1 MNDNFHILVLGLS
14 HKSAPVEVR
23 EKLAVPPANIVP
35 FLEKLVQ
42 HNSIKE
48 ALLITTCNRVEIYSV
63 VKNLSDAIEREKK
76 LLSESQNT
84 EVSDFEVYLYA
95 FSGIDAVRHVFRVA
109 SSIDSMIIG
118 EPQILGQ
125 VKEAYRQSINAR
137 TAGPILNKL
146 MHRAFHTAKRVRTE
160 TGIGKAAVSVSYAAV
175 ELATKIFGSLK
186 GKRVLA
192 MGAGE
197 MGELVIKHLLQ
208 NNVGEIFVTNRTYS
222 RAEEIARTIGGHP
235 VPFENLMD
243 ILKETDILICSTG
256 APDYLITA
264 QSIKE
269 IMPLR
274 NYAPMFFIDISVPR
288 NIDPDINNIENAY
301 LYDIDDL
308 EKVVWGNI
316 KKREQ
321 DAKLAEQLIEEEVNT
336 FSRWLEELKI
346 VPVIVS
352 LKNKIMQLGEEEL
365 NEAISKLKDISEEQ
379 KQIIR
384 NLSEATINKI
394 LHLPITTLKKMQHNG
409 ESYIYMDALRKLFE
423 LEGYEY
429 EENNTDRNEG
439 K

>member
-1 MNDNFHILVLGLS
+1 MTENFHILVLGLS

-23 EKLAVPPANIVP
+23 EKLAISSANVAP
-35 FLEKLVQ
+35 FLEKLVK
-42 HNSIKE
+42 HDSIKE
-48 ALLITTCNRVEIYSV
+48 AFVIPTCNRVEIYSV
-63 VKNLSDAIEREKK
+63 VRNLSDAIEIEKK
-76 LLSESQNT
+76 MLSESQNIPI
-84 EVSDFEVYLYA
+84 SDFEVFLYA
-95 FSGIDAVRHVFRVA
+95 YSGIDAVRHIFRVA
-109 SSIDSMIIG
+109 SSVDSMIIG

-160 TGIGKAAVSVSYAAV
+160 SGIGKAAVSVSYAAV
-175 ELATKIFGSLK
+175 ELAFKIFGSLE

-192 MGAGE
+192 MGTGD

-222 RAEEIARTIGGHP
+222 RAEEIARTFGGHP
-235 VPFENLMD
+235 VPFENLMS
-243 ILKETDILICSTG
+243 ILKEIDILICSTG
-256 APDYLITA
+256 APNYLIT
-264 QSIKE
+264 SKNIKE

-288 NIDPDINNIENAY
+288 NIDPEINNIENVY

-308 EKVVWGNI
+308 QEVIWGNI

-321 DAKLAEQLIEEEVNT
+321 DAKVAEQLIEEEVNS
-336 FSRWLEELKI
+336 FLRWLEELKI
-346 VPVIVS
+346 VPTIVS
-352 LKNKIMQLGEEEL
+352 LKDKVMQLSEEEL
-365 NEAISKLKDISEEQ
+365 KEAMTKLKGINEEQ

-384 NLSEATINKI
+384 NLTEATINKI
-394 LHLPITTLKKMQHNG
+394 LHFPITVLKRMQHNG

-423 LEGYEY
+423 LEGDDEDK
-429 EENNTDRNEG
+429 NRNER